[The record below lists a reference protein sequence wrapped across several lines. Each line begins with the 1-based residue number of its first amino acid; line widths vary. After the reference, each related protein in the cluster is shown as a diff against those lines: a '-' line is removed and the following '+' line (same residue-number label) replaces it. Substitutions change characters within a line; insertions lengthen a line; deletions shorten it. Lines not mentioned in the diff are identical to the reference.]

1 MNVSIEIVE
10 NGSDASVAAVRQ
22 LWTEYWNTFDLP
34 LDFQNFATEVGT
46 LPGEYVPPGGRLLL
60 ARIDDEVAGTA
71 ALRPLGGN
79 ACEAKRLYIKP
90 AYRGRGLARVL
101 LEKIVEEARQCG
113 YVELFGDTLPAMAA
127 AMELYR
133 KMGFVEVAPY
143 SESPT
148 PGAIYLRLS
157 L

>member
-10 NGSDASVAAVRQ
+10 NGSAASVAAVRQ
-22 LWTEYWNTFDLP
+22 LWTEYWNTFGLP
-34 LDFQNFATEVGT
+34 LDFQNFSTELET

-60 ARIDDEVAGTA
+60 ARIDGEVAGTA
-71 ALRPLGGN
+71 ALRPLRGH

-113 YVELFGDTLPAMAA
+113 YGELFGDTLPAMAA

-133 KMGFVEVAPY
+133 RMGFVEVAPY